1 MNTFAKI
8 DYLLK
13 KQGKKQI
20 DLTDYLGIKK
30 ATYTGWK
37 TGRVKSYVKFIP
49 QIAEYLNV
57 TTDYLLS
64 DDEKKPVHVDEPLGM
79 TEKEK
84 TVIRAYRSKPE
95 MQPAVDKLLGI
106 EEVKHEYYTAAYKD
120 DSTIETNEEQFN
132 YLMSIPSTTDDLMGG
147 QNKK

>member
-1 MNTFAKI
+1 MFKEKFIKLCNEKNESPSYVCSKVGITPATFSCWTESSKPR
-8 DYLLK
+8 
-13 KQGKKQI
+13 
-20 DLTDYLGIKK
+20 K
-30 ATYTGWK
+30 ATLM
-37 TGRVKSYVKFIP
+37 R
-49 QIAEYLNV
+49 IADYFGV

-64 DDEKKPVHVDEPLGM
+64 EDEKKLVHVDEPLGM

-132 YLMSIPSTTDDLMGG
+132 YLLSIPSTTDDLMGG

>member
-1 MNTFAKI
+1 MLSQN
-8 DYLLK
+8 LK
-13 KQGKKQI
+13 KYREKKGLSQKKLAGLVNMSQQGYAKYE
-20 DLTDYLGIKK
+20 TGS
-30 ATYTGWK
+30 ATPDPE
-37 TGRVKSYVKFIP
+37 RLAL
-49 QIAEYLNV
+49 IAEILEV
-57 TTDYLLS
+57 SVDQILS
-64 DDEKKPVHVDEPLGM
+64 YSEKNPIHVDEPLGM

-132 YLMSIPSTTDDLMGG
+132 YLLSIPSTTDDLMGG

>member
-1 MNTFAKI
+1 MFWEKYKKLCFEKKLSPNAVAKDLSI
-8 DYLLK
+8 SSGTITRWKNGSEPQAATLAKVADYF
-13 KQGKKQI
+13 G
-20 DLTDYLGIKK
+20 
-30 ATYTGWK
+30 
-37 TGRVKSYVKFIP
+37 
-49 QIAEYLNV
+49 V

-84 TVIRAYRSKPE
+84 TVIRAYRSKPD

-132 YLMSIPSTTDDLMGG
+132 YLLSIPSTTDDLMGG